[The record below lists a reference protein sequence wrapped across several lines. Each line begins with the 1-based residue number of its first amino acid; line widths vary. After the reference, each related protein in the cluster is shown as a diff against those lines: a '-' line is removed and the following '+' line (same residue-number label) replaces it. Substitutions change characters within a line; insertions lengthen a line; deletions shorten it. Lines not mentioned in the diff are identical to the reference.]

1 MAGTAARSRTTPAN
15 ASLRIGFPLLLPALV
30 IVDGINCHDF
40 VQEVAE
46 VYRELL
52 FAASSAAFSS
62 ARAPA
67 RIPCRPA
74 FPRDTQLEGTDH
86 PCSVFP
92 VLRSVFPVLRSRF
105 SVRPEPHPL
114 PGALPGAFPGRR
126 RDRGRSRRC
135 RPPPR
140 NEAHLAIDGRGQG
153 RDKRGESSKRHH
165 ETA

>member
-30 IVDGINCHDF
+30 LVDGINCHDF

-46 VYRELL
+46 VYRELF

-74 FPRDTQLEGTDH
+74 LPRDTQLEVTAH
-86 PCSVFP
+86 SCSVYP
-92 VLRSVFPVLRSRF
+92 VLRSVFSVPGSRFPVLSSRF
-105 SVRPEPHPL
+105 VR
-114 PGALPGAFPGRR
+114 
-126 RDRGRSRRC
+126 
-135 RPPPR
+135 
-140 NEAHLAIDGRGQG
+140 
-153 RDKRGESSKRHH
+153 
-165 ETA
+165 